1 MNKSETTNS
10 EQEAE
15 RTACEE
21 GVFNSIRM
29 GRFSVAD
36 LNFINALVLALWG
49 SQPSTFLMQS
59 YPQENKPNQS
69 QDDQPWLS

>member
-1 MNKSETTNS
+1 MNKSETTNC
-10 EQEAE
+10 EQETE
-15 RTACEE
+15 RTTCEE

-36 LNFINALVLALWG
+36 LNFINALVLALWS

-59 YPQENKPNQS
+59 YIQENEPNQS